1 MRADLITALS
11 DARKQWPAVDLLDRE
26 TFIRNLVFVHNVIT
40 ATPQLLYAAMMHS
53 GGDLSAYFEAH
64 LEEERDHARWL
75 AADLESAGIDVRAL
89 PVSPDAVAMAGSQ
102 YYLIYHVDP
111 AALLGYMAVLEC
123 FPTPLDQIRRLEEA
137 HGVDLCRTL
146 RYHATHDIEHGSDVL
161 DQIDRLDARRFRIAM
176 DSAMQTAAFI
186 GSAISKMAG
195 ATTCTA

>member
-1 MRADLITALS
+1 MRADLIKALS
-11 DARKQWPAVDLLDRE
+11 EARARYPRIDLLDRE

-64 LEEERDHARWL
+64 LEEERAHALWL
-75 AADLESAGIDVRAL
+75 ANDLASEGIDVRAL

-111 AALLGYMAVLEC
+111 AALLGYMAALEC
-123 FPTPLDQIRRLEEA
+123 FPMPETQERRLEEV

-146 RYHATHDIEHGSDVL
+146 RYHATHDIDHGSEVL
-161 DQIDRLDARRFRIAM
+161 AQIDKLDARQFRIAM

-186 GSAISKMAG
+186 GSAISKIAG

>member
-1 MRADLITALS
+1 MRADLIKALCE
-11 DARKQWPAVDLLDRE
+11 ARARYPRIDLLDRE

-75 AADLESAGIDVRAL
+75 AEDLESAGVDARAIA
-89 PVSPDAVAMAGSQ
+89 VSPQAVAMAGSQ

-111 AALLGYMAVLEC
+111 AALLGYMAALEC
-123 FPTPLDQIRRLEEA
+123 FPTPLEQVEALERT
-137 HGVDLCRTL
+137 HGADLCRTL
-146 RYHATHDIEHGSDVL
+146 RYHAMHDIDHGRDVL
-161 DQIDRLDARRFRIAM
+161 EQIDKLDARRFQIAM

-186 GSAISKMAG
+186 GSAISKIAG
-195 ATTCTA
+195 ETTCTA